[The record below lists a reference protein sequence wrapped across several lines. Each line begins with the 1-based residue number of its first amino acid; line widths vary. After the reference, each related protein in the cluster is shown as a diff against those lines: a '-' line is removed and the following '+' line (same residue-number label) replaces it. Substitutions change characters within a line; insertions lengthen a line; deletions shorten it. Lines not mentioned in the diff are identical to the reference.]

1 MRSGR
6 EFRTSAINPPT
17 QLVVTSA
24 PLASIPS
31 GTPFGLAVTVE
42 DSFNNPV
49 PSYNNLP
56 VTLVLNSGPIGATF
70 TPVTVMATGGVA
82 TFTNLMLTDKI
93 DDVLEKLKISGP
105 PAVFVFNKEGG
116 IAKKFSDE
124 PPVDYADIEKL
135 VVELLK
141 K

>member
-1 MRSGR
+1 MHNKYGKDG
-6 EFRTSAINPPT
+6 FAAISVSLDDPT
-17 QLVVTSA
+17 EKGNQEKILKFLESKK
-24 PLASIPS
+24 
-31 GTPFGLAVTVE
+31 
-42 DSFNNPV
+42 
-49 PSYNNLP
+49 
-56 VTLVLNSGPIGATF
+56 
-70 TPVTVMATGGVA
+70 A
-82 TFTNLMLTDKI
+82 TFTNLMLSDKI

-124 PPVDYADIEKL
+124 PPVDYTDIEKL